1 MDADSPTAMK
11 KLLVFLDHLQAANI
25 WHRLDRVR
33 DAILVEVCVPGEK
46 WGIEFFGDGHVEVE
60 RFRSDGRIG
69 GDEMLE
75 TLFREF
81 SD

>member
-1 MDADSPTAMK
+1 MS
-11 KLLVFLDHLQAANI
+11 
-25 WHRLDRVR
+25 
-33 DAILVEVCVPGEK
+33 VPGEK
-46 WGIEFFGDGHVEVE
+46 WEIEFFAEGHVEVE
-60 RFRSDGRIG
+60 RYRSDGQVG

>member
-1 MDADSPTAMK
+1 MIVEHFEAG
-11 KLLVFLDHLQAANI
+11 
-25 WHRLDRVR
+25 VR
-33 DAILVEVCVPGEK
+33 QFLVEPPHSRVAVLEVA
-46 WGIEFFGDGHVEVE
+46 GHGPLARVEVE
-60 RFRSDGRIG
+60 RFRSDGRIS

>member
-1 MDADSPTAMK
+1 MSTQTQHSVAQ
-11 KLLVFLDHLQAANI
+11 LIEFLDRLQAANI
-25 WHRLDRVR
+25 WHRLDRIR
-33 DAILVEVCVPGEK
+33 DAILVEVSVPGEK
-46 WGIEFFGDGHVEVE
+46 WEIEFFGDGHVEVE